1 MGQRAK
7 LATLVQPYW
16 KALTLK
22 EQGNALYKESRFDAA
37 VEVYSRA
44 IEMIPCPSV
53 DLALTCYSNR
63 AACQQQMRE
72 PEAALKD
79 VLHVIRFDPKNEKA
93 LIRRKV
99 FQEAIRWK

>member
-1 MGQRAK
+1 MTPVTVAIVVIV
-7 LATLVQPYW
+7 ATVPAPQIQPYW

-37 VEVYSRA
+37 VDVYTQA
-44 IEMIPCPSV
+44 IATLPCPSV

-72 PEAALKD
+72 PEG
-79 VLHVIRFDPKNEKA
+79 
-93 LIRRKV
+93 
-99 FQEAIRWK
+99 AITTG